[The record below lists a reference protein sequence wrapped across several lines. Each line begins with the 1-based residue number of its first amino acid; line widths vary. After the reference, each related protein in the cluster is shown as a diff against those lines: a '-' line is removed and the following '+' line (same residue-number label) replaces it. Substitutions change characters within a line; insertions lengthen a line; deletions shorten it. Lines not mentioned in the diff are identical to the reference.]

1 MTRADARGRRAGRSE
16 PGGREDAHPIGW
28 ENERLQQQAEAC
40 CLGVVATVD

>member
-16 PGGREDAHPIGW
+16 PGGREDAQPIGW
-28 ENERLQQQAEAC
+28 VNERLQQAEAC